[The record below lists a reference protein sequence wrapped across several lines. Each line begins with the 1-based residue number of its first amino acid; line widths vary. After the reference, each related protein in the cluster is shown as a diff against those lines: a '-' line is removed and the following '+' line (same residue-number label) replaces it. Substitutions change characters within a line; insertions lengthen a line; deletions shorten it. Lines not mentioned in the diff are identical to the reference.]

1 MISVTLLYRSF
12 VNFKWFLHVASDI
25 QIELTFFHSS
35 VVYHPFRPF
44 WILANEK
51 CAVFVVALFSISIIH
66 CAAPTFIF
74 LLSRS
79 LCHSI
84 FSILTLSR
92 VYSALCCALLL
103 YSLSLLLSVHFWWL
117 LISSF
122 AQNEKFQMENV
133 EAKIDWVNK
142 REKKRGTATL
152 SALSFCSDWMWTTE
166 SVKRK

>member
-1 MISVTLLYRSF
+1 MVFTCCKRHSESEF
-12 VNFKWFLHVASDI
+12 

-66 CAAPTFIF
+66 STAPTFIF

-133 EAKIDWVNK
+133 EAKTDWVNE
-142 REKKRGTATL
+142 RERKTREGDAFCFIILFGLNVDHKKCQAKIER
-152 SALSFCSDWMWTTE
+152 
-166 SVKRK
+166 